1 MITIMNNFGKK
12 TDVTVIVKRIPSYV
26 TEFSLKPKLSSQK
39 TQIGNGL
46 TLQAVDKNFTSI
58 NSSINPSITGIINTL
73 YDTANK
79 TWTITKRVP
88 STTSGC
94 TANINVEI
102 GP

>member
-1 MITIMNNFGKK
+1 MIVIQNIFGESSG
-12 TDVTVIVKRIPSYV
+12 VIVKCIPSNGKN
-26 TEFSLKPKLSSQK
+26 FDIKPGKSSAP
-39 TQIGNGL
+39 TPIGNGL

-88 STTSGC
+88 ATTSKC
-94 TANINVEI
+94 TANVNVEI
-102 GP
+102 GPLV